1 MTRAVWVVDTN
12 VIASGTI
19 GSDPASPP
27 ARILD
32 SMLDGRLVYLMS
44 GSLLAEYSEVL
55 RRPAVARF
63 HRLSADE
70 VDRLLTVL
78 AANAMWREATATV
91 SAPDAGDNHLWAL
104 LASWPQSRLV
114 TGDRR
119 LLDNPPRLGAVVTPR
134 EASGLIGLA

>member
-1 MTRAVWVVDTN
+1 MTRTVLVVDTN
-12 VIASGTI
+12 VIVSGII

-32 SMLDGRLVYLMS
+32 AMADGRLVYLMS
-44 GSLLAEYSEVL
+44 GSLFAEYSDVL
-55 RRPAVARF
+55 RRPAIVRL
-63 HRLSADE
+63 HRLADDE

-78 AANAMWREATATV
+78 AANAMWREPATAA
-91 SAPDAGDNHLWAL
+91 SAPDAGDVHLWEL

-119 LLDNPPRLGAVVTPR
+119 LLDDPPRFGAVLTPR
-134 EASGLIGLA
+134 EVSGLVGLA